1 LFVRF
6 FVPCV
11 PFARSRIRTFFKFPH
26 PGFSRSPMPRFSFPL
41 AFLLAFSFL
50 LSACVGDQDHQ
61 NKPPQD
67 PPDYKGVPT
76 DDRPPVMTIAPAKP
90 DQPQ

>member
-1 LFVRF
+1 
-6 FVPCV
+6 
-11 PFARSRIRTFFKFPH
+11 
-26 PGFSRSPMPRFSFPL
+26 MPRI
-41 AFLLAFSFL
+41 AFLLACLLTFPLL
-50 LSACVGDQDHQ
+50 LSACVADSGKQ

-67 PPDYKGVPT
+67 PPDYHGVPT